1 MNPLLAS
8 VLLSLVSAVC
18 YAGAAIVQER
28 VAATTTPGRY
38 ALLRNARW
46 WGSVALNG
54 AGALLHVAALALGPL
69 TVVQP
74 LGVLTIVL
82 VAPMAALLVK
92 RPVRAAAWRGIL
104 LVSAG
109 LAVML
114 LLTGSPGEWSLD
126 PRAFYAVAGTA
137 AATVALL
144 LGVATAGRARAAARS
159 VALAT
164 AAGVA
169 FGTAS
174 VGVKALTD
182 DWIRQAPAA
191 GAPVAALVA
200 SFAAVGM
207 LTSQASYRG
216 GGLAA
221 PLATA
226 TVVNP
231 VVAAAVGIAL
241 LEEGFRYGTA
251 GALTALAAAAVAVY
265 GLVVLVVRGGT
276 QPTASGAPAGP
287 EPAESAESVSAAE
300 PAVHVRV
307 TVPFPGR
314 RKPAGTPRAEEVR
327 PVATAAGGGRA

>member
-8 VLLSLVSAVC
+8 VLLSLLSAVC

-28 VAATTTPGRY
+28 VASTTAPGRY
-38 ALLRNARW
+38 ALLRCVPW

-104 LVSAG
+104 LVSSG
-109 LAVML
+109 LAVLL
-114 LLTGSPGEWSLD
+114 LLTGSPGDRTLD
-126 PRAFYAVAGTA
+126 PQAFYLVAGTA
-137 AATVALL
+137 AVAMVLL
-144 LGVATAGRARAAARS
+144 LGGATAGRDRPAARS
-159 VALAT
+159 AALAT
-164 AAGVA
+164 ASGVS
-169 FGTAS
+169 FGAAS
-174 VGVKALTD
+174 VGVKALAG
-182 DWIRQAPAA
+182 DWILQAPAA
-191 GAPVAALVA
+191 GAPVAALVTG
-200 SFAAVGM
+200 FAAAGM
-207 LTSQASYRG
+207 FTSQASYRS

-241 LEEGFRYGTA
+241 LGEGFRYGAAGGTA
-251 GALTALAAAAVAVY
+251 ALAAAVAAGY
-265 GLVVLVVRGGT
+265 GLVMLVVRGGRRSA
-276 QPTASGAPAGP
+276 TAPPVAAPQ
-287 EPAESAESVSAAE
+287 EAA
-300 PAVHVRV
+300 VRMRV
-307 TVPFPGR
+307 TVPAPARTGAPTPGPTPRDSPVDGGRPAPRASCLSSGR
-314 RKPAGTPRAEEVR
+314 R
-327 PVATAAGGGRA
+327 

>member
-8 VLLSLVSAVC
+8 VLLALVSAVC

-28 VAATTTPGRY
+28 VASTTAPGRY
-38 ALLRNARW
+38 ALLRCAPW

-92 RPVRAAAWRGIL
+92 RPVPAAAWRGIL
-104 LVSAG
+104 LVSSG
-109 LAVML
+109 LAVLL
-114 LLTGSPGEWSLD
+114 LLTGSPGDRTLD
-126 PRAFYAVAGTA
+126 PQAFYLVAGA
-137 AATVALL
+137 AAVLMALL
-144 LGVATAGRARAAARS
+144 LGGSAAGRGRPAVRS
-159 VALAT
+159 AALAT
-164 AAGVA
+164 ASGVS

-174 VGVKALTD
+174 VGVKALAD
-182 DWIRQAPAA
+182 DWVLQAPAA

-200 SFAAVGM
+200 GFAAAGM
-207 LTSQASYRG
+207 VTSQASYRG

-231 VVAAAVGIAL
+231 VVAAAAGIVL
-241 LEEGFRYGTA
+241 LGEGFRYGSA
-251 GALTALAAAAVAVY
+251 GATAALAAAVVAGY

-276 QPTASGAPAGP
+276 PSTTAQPAAAPREA
-287 EPAESAESVSAAE
+287 
-300 PAVHVRV
+300 AVHMRV
-307 TVPFPGR
+307 TVPAPARPAAPGPGPAPRDSPAGGCRPSPRPSCLSGGR
-314 RKPAGTPRAEEVR
+314 R
-327 PVATAAGGGRA
+327 

>member
-28 VAATTTPGRY
+28 VAATTAPGRH
-38 ALLRNARW
+38 ALLRCAPW

-109 LAVML
+109 LAVLL
-114 LLTGSPGEWSLD
+114 LLTGSPGERTLD
-126 PRAFYAVAGTA
+126 PRAFYLVAGTA
-137 AATVALL
+137 AVATAVL
-144 LGVATAGRARAAARS
+144 LGGATAGRGRPAVRS
-159 VALAT
+159 AALAT
-164 AAGVA
+164 ASGVS

-174 VGVKALTD
+174 VGVKALAD
-182 DWIRQAPAA
+182 DWIVQAPAA

-200 SFAAVGM
+200 GFAAAGM
-207 LTSQASYRG
+207 ATSQASYRG

-231 VVAAAVGIAL
+231 VVAAAAGIML
-241 LEEGFRYGTA
+241 LGEGFRYGAA
-251 GALTALAAAAVAVY
+251 GAAAALAAAVVAGY
-265 GLVVLVVRGGT
+265 GLVVLVVRGGA
-276 QPTASGAPAGP
+276 QSASAP
-287 EPAESAESVSAAE
+287 PAAAPQE
-300 PAVHVRV
+300 AAAPMRV
-307 TVPFPGR
+307 TVPAPAPPAAPAPGQE
-314 RKPAGTPRAEEVR
+314 PGAS
-327 PVATAAGGGRA
+327 PVGGGRSSPRASCLSGGRR

>member
-1 MNPLLAS
+1 MSLPAAA

-18 YAGAAIVQER
+18 YAAAAIVQER

-38 ALLRNARW
+38 AVLRSRPW

-82 VAPMAALLVK
+82 VAPMAALLVR
-92 RPVRAAAWRGIL
+92 RPVRAAAWRGIV

-114 LLTGSPGEWSLD
+114 LLTGSPGERALD
-126 PRAFYAVAGTA
+126 PEVFYAVAGTA
-137 AATVALL
+137 AAAVGLL
-144 LGVATAGRARAAARS
+144 LCGAGAARGTAALRS
-159 VALAT
+159 AALAT
-164 AAGVA
+164 AAGVS

-174 VGVKALTD
+174 VGVKALTAD
-182 DWIRQAPAA
+182 RIVHTPAA
-191 GAPVAALVA
+191 GVPVAALVA

-207 LTSQASYRG
+207 ATSQASYRG

-241 LEEGFRYGTA
+241 LGEGFRFGTV
-251 GALTALAAAAVAVY
+251 GAVAALAAAGVAAY
-265 GLVVLVVRGGT
+265 GLVELVTRGAAQPAQHTAVLE
-276 QPTASGAPAGP
+276 PAGRQAAP
-287 EPAESAESVSAAE
+287 EPL
-300 PAVHVRV
+300 RV
-307 TVPFPGR
+307 TLPS
-314 RKPAGTPRAEEVR
+314 PARPR
-327 PVATAAGGGRA
+327 PVATEPLGTAGSSPAACAGGARPRPE